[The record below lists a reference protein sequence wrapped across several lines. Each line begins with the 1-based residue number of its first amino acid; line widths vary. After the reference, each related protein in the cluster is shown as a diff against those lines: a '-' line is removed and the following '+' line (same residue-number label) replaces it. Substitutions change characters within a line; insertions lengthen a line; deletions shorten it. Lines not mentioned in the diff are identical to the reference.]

1 MHLGTSVNVAAN
13 GRSAVDFELLVR
25 DLVNL
30 VFVNEGQ
37 SHESSLV
44 LSSGAL
50 KEGKFEASRTSDG
63 NNSNY

>member
-50 KEGKFEASRTSDG
+50 KEG
-63 NNSNY
+63 